1 MEKKANWIKE
11 IYVDHANHPNA
22 PKNLNAPNCSNDRNC
37 LNDANHS
44 SDISQV
50 QYEIPGFVDFHLHAG
65 WTDFDHDDQEKRSMQ
80 DIESRIQYCLSELSA
95 MGFRMVR
102 DAGGLESIR
111 TEEWKQ
117 SATEHALSVVA
128 CCGMVSGENAE
139 NNAFQTQAKT
149 RPACWVK
156 IFATGGVGAPPE
168 KVLTPTMKKE
178 TFFKLVQEYHAA
190 GKLVMVH
197 TWGGDSLNWCIE
209 AGVDSVEHGIY
220 MNERQAYGLAAGNIL
235 YVPTASVYQLL
246 AADGNP
252 MQVAPFFAEHA
263 RPAVLAHQKAV
274 GYCVREGVRMT
285 CGTDFYSDPKL
296 LAHEYEEVFAL
307 QRYGV
312 PKEMVWAAF
321 CGQTLTSKETGA
333 CAHQTIRLNRH
344 PYEIHSP
351 EELKAAIVR

>member
-1 MEKKANWIKE
+1 MKKKADWIKE
-11 IYVDHANHPNA
+11 IYVDHAND
-22 PKNLNAPNCSNDRNC
+22 PNCSNN
-37 LNDANHS
+37 N
-44 SDISQV
+44 SQM

-65 WTDFDHDDQEKRSMQ
+65 WTDFDHADQEKRSMQ
-80 DIESRIQYCLSELSA
+80 DIENRIQHCMGELA
-95 MGFRMVR
+95 TMGFRMVR
-102 DAGGLESIR
+102 DAGGLESIPK
-111 TEEWKQ
+111 EAWKQ
-117 SATEHALSVVA
+117 CAAAHALSVVE
-128 CCGMVSGENAE
+128 CCGMVNGENAKD
-139 NNAFQTQAKT
+139 NTFQEQVKKSSS
-149 RPACWVK
+149 RWVK

-178 TFFKLVQEYHAA
+178 TFFKLVQDYHAS

-197 TWGGDSLNWCIE
+197 TWGGDSLDWCIE

-220 MNERQAYGLAAGNIL
+220 MNERQAYGLAASNIL
-235 YVPTASVYQLL
+235 YVPTTSVYQLL

-274 GYCVREGVRMT
+274 EYCVKEGVRMI

-296 LAHEYEEVFAL
+296 LTHEYEEVFAL

-312 PKEMVWAAF
+312 PKEAAWAAF
-321 CGQTLTSKETGA
+321 CGQTLTAKETGA
-333 CAHQTIRLNRH
+333 CTHQVIRLNRH

-351 EELKAAIVR
+351 EELRAAIVDNEK

>member
-178 TFFKLVQEYHAA
+178 TFFKLVQDYHAA

-197 TWGGDSLNWCIE
+197 TWGGDSLDWCIE

-220 MNERQAYGLAAGNIL
+220 MNERQAYGLAASNIL

-263 RPAVLAHQKAV
+263 RPAVVAHQKAV
-274 GYCVREGVRMT
+274 EYCVKMGVRMT
-285 CGTDFYSDPKL
+285 CGTDFYSDPSL
-296 LAHEYEEVFAL
+296 LAHEYEEIFAL

-312 PKEMVWAAF
+312 SKENAWKAF
-321 CGQTLTSKETGA
+321 CGQTLTSKEIDA
-333 CAHQTIRLNRH
+333 CIHSTIRLNRH
-344 PYEIHSP
+344 PYEIASP
-351 EELKAAIVR
+351 EELRVAIVR

>member
-1 MEKKANWIKE
+1 MEKKADWIKE
-11 IYVDHANHPNA
+11 IYVDHANHSNA
-22 PKNLNAPNCSNDRNC
+22 PKNLNDSNCSNNPNH
-37 LNDANHS
+37 LNDIGS
-44 SDISQV
+44 I

-65 WTDFDHDDQEKRSMQ
+65 WTDFDHADQEKRSTR
-80 DIESRIQYCLSELSA
+80 DIESRIQYCLSELAA
-95 MGFRMVR
+95 MGFRVVR
-102 DAGGLESIR
+102 DAGGLEEIR
-111 TEEWKQ
+111 EEAWKQ
-117 SATEHALSVVA
+117 SAAEHALSVVA
-128 CCGMVSGENAE
+128 CCGMVSGENATD
-139 NNAFQTQAKT
+139 NVFQAQVKN
-149 RPACWVK
+149 RSSRWVK
-156 IFATGGVGAPPE
+156 IFVTGGVGAPPE

-274 GYCVREGVRMT
+274 GYCVKMGVRMT
-285 CGTDFYSDPKL
+285 CGTDFYSDPNL

-312 PKEMVWAAF
+312 SKEAAWEAF
-321 CGQTLTSKETGA
+321 CGQTLTAKETGA
-333 CAHQTIRLNRH
+333 CTHSTIRLDRH
-344 PYEIHSP
+344 PYEIVSP
-351 EELKAAIVR
+351 EELQAAIIR

>member
-178 TFFKLVQEYHAA
+178 TFFKLVQDYHAA

-197 TWGGDSLNWCIE
+197 TWGGDSLDWCIE

-220 MNERQAYGLAAGNIL
+220 MNERQAYGLAASNIL

-263 RPAVLAHQKAV
+263 RPAVVAHQKAV
-274 GYCVREGVRMT
+274 EYCVKMGVRMT
-285 CGTDFYSDPKL
+285 CGTDFYSDPSL
-296 LAHEYEEVFAL
+296 LAHEYEEIFAL

-344 PYEIHSP
+344 PYEIASP
-351 EELKAAIVR
+351 EELRAAIVR

>member
-1 MEKKANWIKE
+1 MEKKADWIKK
-11 IYVDHANHPNA
+11 IYVDHVNHSNA
-22 PKNLNAPNCSNDRNC
+22 PKNLNDPNY
-37 LNDANHS
+37 LNDIGS
-44 SDISQV
+44 I

-65 WTDFDHDDQEKRSMQ
+65 WTDFDHDDQEKRSAEG
-80 DIESRIQYCLSELSA
+80 IANRIQHCLSELAA
-95 MGFRMVR
+95 MGFRVVR

-111 TEEWKQ
+111 EEAWKPC
-117 SATEHALSVVA
+117 AAEHALSVVE
-128 CCGMVSGENAE
+128 CCKMVNGENAAD
-139 NNAFQTQAKT
+139 NTFQTQAKVHAA
-149 RPACWVK
+149 RWVK

-178 TFFKLVQEYHAA
+178 NFFKLVQDYHAA

-197 TWGGDSLNWCIE
+197 TWGGESLDWCIE

-252 MQVAPFFAEHA
+252 MQVAPFFAAHA
-263 RPAVLAHQKAV
+263 RPAVVAHQKAV
-274 GYCVREGVRMT
+274 EYCVKMGVRMT
-285 CGTDFYSDPKL
+285 CGTDFYSDPSL

-312 PKEMVWAAF
+312 PKEAAWAAF
-321 CGQTLTSKETGA
+321 CGQTLTAKETGA
-333 CAHQTIRLNRH
+333 CTHSTICLDRH
-344 PYEIHSP
+344 PYEIASP
-351 EELKAAIVR
+351 EELRAAIVR